1 MQGFPGA
8 VFKGFSTKEKAEAWY
23 GAPVGEA
30 PKVNSKVEN
39 SGEKEEMPDIY
50 QLEERY
56 PAKKHLFYKGE
67 DAKVLPLELVI
78 YTDGSCLVNPDGAG
92 GFAAVFLDSEGRE
105 LLAVTGG
112 EPFSMNNRMELR
124 AAYEALKTVNG
135 GIRYR
140 ITFHTDSK
148 YLQQAVTKGWLE
160 KWKRNGWMTASGGS
174 VLNQDLWK
182 AIDEL
187 MGKQDIEFQ
196 WVKGHVGTKYNELC
210 DQLAKKRGGNFQI
223 ARRGN
228 TRNTS
233 IRKRSGEISLEEGK
247 SHLS

>member
-1 MQGFPGA
+1 MQGFPGV

-39 SGEKEEMPDIY
+39 SGEKEEIPDIY

-112 EPFSMNNRMELR
+112 EPFSTNNRMELR
-124 AAYEALKTVNG
+124 AAYEALKVCAG
-135 GIRYR
+135 VRRR

-148 YLQQAVTKGWLE
+148 YLQQAFMKGWVR
-160 KWKRNGWMTASGGS
+160 KWKTNGWKTAQGGS
-174 VLNQDLWK
+174 VRNQDLWK
-182 AIDEL
+182 AIDRL
-187 MGKQDIEFQ
+187 MENQDITFQ
-196 WVKGHVGTKYNELC
+196 WVKGHVGAEYNELC
-210 DQLAKKRGGNFQI
+210 DQMAKKRSYEIQI
-223 ARRGN
+223 EKRIIIFVLAN
-228 TRNTS
+228 
-233 IRKRSGEISLEEGK
+233 RKFKKQK
-247 SHLS
+247 SFI